1 MTRYLIRRTFWAV
14 WLFFV
19 ATFITYVIFFLIP
32 SSPGRIT
39 GFGFA
44 VSPVQAA
51 SINSQWHLDV
61 PAYQQYWI
69 FVWNIIRHQSLG
81 YSFQNGA
88 SVRWILAQD
97 ARVTGSV
104 VLGSAV
110 LWILISLPV
119 GILSALRPRSLFD
132 RFAMGFAL
140 VGVST
145 PVFFLGLVFLYVFW
159 FKLHIASGSG
169 YASIGQGIPT
179 WLNHLIMPWVVLA
192 LLFAAFYAW
201 MVRGNL
207 IETMGEDYI
216 RTARA
221 KGISERQ
228 VVMKHGLRA
237 SLTPVVTMFGMDLG
251 TLLGGAIITETVFNL
266 QGLGQY
272 AVQSVT
278 SGDLY
283 AILDI
288 TVIAAFFITISNL
301 VVDIVYAYL
310 DPRVRYA

>member
-132 RFAMGFAL
+132 RFAMVFVAHRDLGAAAL
-140 VGVST
+140 AGSD
-145 PVFFLGLVFLYVFW
+145 PRLCLRLQAGLD
-159 FKLHIASGSG
+159 SDRR
-169 YASIGQGIPT
+169 
-179 WLNHLIMPWVVLA
+179 
-192 LLFAAFYAW
+192 LLQ
-201 MVRGNL
+201 L
-207 IETMGEDYI
+207 LC
-216 RTARA
+216 
-221 KGISERQ
+221 
-228 VVMKHGLRA
+228 GLR
-237 SLTPVVTMFGMDLG
+237 
-251 TLLGGAIITETVFNL
+251 
-266 QGLGQY
+266 
-272 AVQSVT
+272 
-278 SGDLY
+278 
-283 AILDI
+283 
-288 TVIAAFFITISNL
+288 
-301 VVDIVYAYL
+301 
-310 DPRVRYA
+310 R